1 MQNSTSGKWYD
12 SLEAAVAEAG
22 SGDVL
27 TLSDRVALA
36 STVVID
42 KDLMIDLN
50 GKDIVATDCR
60 ALWVKAGDVALVGE
74 GTVSANGDGLGET
87 SSVIRV
93 GDGAANEGLAKLT
106 VGEGV
111 STTDAGL
118 VDVKALDSETVS
130 IVVPVA
136 AEDPDQFFSLGVR
149 E

>member
-27 TLSDRVALA
+27 TLSDSVALA

-50 GKDIVATDCR
+50 
-60 ALWVKAGDVALVGE
+60 
-74 GTVSANGDGLGET
+74 
-87 SSVIRV
+87 
-93 GDGAANEGLAKLT
+93 
-106 VGEGV
+106 
-111 STTDAGL
+111 
-118 VDVKALDSETVS
+118 VKALDSETVS

-136 AEDPDQFFSLGVR
+136 ADEPGQFFSLGVR